1 MLGDNDVCATV
12 AVRDMDAAKKF
23 YGDTLGLEV
32 SKADAGGVFY
42 KSGKGNGGIF
52 VYQSASA
59 GTNKATYA
67 AWSVDD
73 VEGLV
78 NDLKAKGVSFEQYDD
93 LPGER
98 QGDIHI
104 MGDTKAAWFTDP
116 DGNIL
121 NIVSGM

>member
-1 MLGDNDVCATV
+1 MLGNNDVCATI
-12 AVRDMDAAKKF
+12 AVSNMDAAEKF
-23 YGDTLGLEV
+23 YGGTLGLTVE
-32 SKADAGGVFY
+32 KDGGGGVFY
-42 KSGKGNGGIF
+42 KSGNGGVF
-52 VYQSASA
+52 VYPSATA

-73 VEGLV
+73 VEAEAKA
-78 NDLKAKGVSFEQYDD
+78 LKDKGVKFEQYDD

-98 QGDIHI
+98 DGDIHT
-104 MGDTKAAWFTDP
+104 MGPVKSAWFSDP